1 MRNGDA
7 SFDSEGKVAAAKSN
21 ILGMNMIPNGVPL
34 LTSRG
39 DIALIFAGAPGM
51 ISQDKS
57 SVIQAKRLYMVR

>member
-39 DIALIFAGAPGM
+39 DIALIFAGTPGM